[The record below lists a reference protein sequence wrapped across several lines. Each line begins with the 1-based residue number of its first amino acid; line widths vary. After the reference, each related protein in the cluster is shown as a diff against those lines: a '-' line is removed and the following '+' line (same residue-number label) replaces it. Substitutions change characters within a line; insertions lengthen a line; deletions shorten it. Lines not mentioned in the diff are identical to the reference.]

1 MIQTPGFP
9 DKYPNNLECTFIIF
23 APKMAE
29 IVLDF
34 QSFDMEPD
42 TTAPVGAVCRFDYLE
57 IWDGYPTGIDKKKQ
71 RNLRVKNSADFQTS
85 C

>member
-1 MIQTPGFP
+1 
-9 DKYPNNLECTFIIF
+9 
-23 APKMAE
+23 MAE

-57 IWDGYPTGIDKKKQ
+57 IWDGYPTGKDG
-71 RNLRVKNSADFQTS
+71 
-85 C
+85 

>member
-1 MIQTPGFP
+1 MFQTPGFP
-9 DKYPNNLECTFIIF
+9 DNYPNNLECTFIIF

-34 QSFDMEPD
+34 QSFDMESDPS
-42 TTAPVGAVCRFDYLE
+42 APTGALCRFDYLE
-57 IWDGYPTGIDKKKQ
+57 IWDGYPTGKDKKHKE
-71 RNLRVKNSADFQTS
+71 LKGKNSADFYTS